1 MFWCLIISAIIFL
14 CGCDQLSRGRKLF
27 LAILCIAFSVIVGMR
42 TNDWNDTPEY
52 WYAFSHFTKPI
63 YQFWETRQNHFFE
76 DKGFLLIN
84 SIIYSVTNSRFIFF
98 TIIAGLTNWFLY
110 KNLLNYSVFPITGF
124 IFYIGR
130 FGLSRNF
137 MQIRAA
143 LAIMMVIYAIQYV
156 SKKDWKRFF
165 IWVGIASSIHY
176 TMLLSIPI
184 YWMDRL
190 KLTQKKII
198 TISVLSLLITYIFA
212 PYIFKYVSSLSLEYQ
227 IALTYTMESS
237 EYTVGKGLAN
247 PMIYFQLILLWI
259 FSISQIKLA
268 SQTPYYY
275 TIRNAYFYSTILLIV
290 FSSFGV
296 LSARSSTIFA
306 TVEIF
311 ILPALCKLVSRKYQ
325 FFATILVALL
335 GLSFFFIKYS
345 DFINSH
351 PSFNNPLL

>member
-1 MFWCLIISAIIFL
+1 MYWILIIAAIIFL
-14 CGCDQLSRGRKLF
+14 CACDKLKGGRKF
-27 LAILCIAFSVIVGMR
+27 ILAVLCIGFSIIVGMR

-52 WYAFSHFTKPI
+52 WYAFRHFTKPI

-84 SIIYSVTNSRFIFF
+84 SAIYSFTNSRFIFF
-98 TIIAGLTNWFLY
+98 TIIAGLTNWLLY
-110 KNLLNYSVFPITGF
+110 KNLLKYSVFPITGF
-124 IFYIGR
+124 LFYIGR

-143 LAIMMVIYAIQYV
+143 LAIMIVIYAIQYV
-156 SKKDWKRFF
+156 SKKDWKKFF
-165 IWVGIASSIHY
+165 IWVGVASSIHY

-184 YWMDRL
+184 YWMDKL

-198 TISVLSLLITYIFA
+198 TISVISLILTLIFSHYIFE
-212 PYIFKYVSSLSLEYQ
+212 YVSSLSMEYR
-227 IALTYTMESS
+227 IALTYTLESS

-247 PMIYFQLILLWI
+247 PMIYFQLIALWA
-259 FSISQIKLA
+259 FSLSQKKLA

-275 TIRNAYFYSTILLIV
+275 TIRNAYFYSTLLLIV

-311 ILPALCKLVSRKYQ
+311 ILPALCKLVSNKYQ
-325 FFATILVALL
+325 YIATIMVALL
-335 GLSFFFIKYS
+335 GLAFFYLKYS
-345 DFINSH
+345 EFVNSH
-351 PSFNNPLL
+351 PSFNNPLI